1 MIHLSLSLSLSL
13 SVELVSQWT
22 TWRINLLH
30 PFFFRALRLWVN
42 AVSVDITSIGSRRDG
57 HEEGEKEED
66 FNRAIQYWLLPNESE
81 AYSTSNESIRAQDS
95 LIHVYVFI
103 HESHV
108 PRTVRRKNEY
118 TLKEDSAVYTE
129 FWEREKN
136 RWKPMDTEKARKPE
150 NKIAESE
157 TRMELKAWSDEK

>member
-1 MIHLSLSLSLSL
+1 MDTKR
-13 SVELVSQWT
+13 ERKK
-22 TWRINLLH
+22 RI
-30 PFFFRALRLWVN
+30 
-42 AVSVDITSIGSRRDG
+42 S
-57 HEEGEKEED
+57 
-66 FNRAIQYWLLPNESE
+66 RAIQYWLLPNESE

-118 TLKEDSAVYTE
+118 TLKEDSVVYTE
-129 FWEREKN
+129 FWGGGGGRGKN
-136 RWKPMDTEKARKPE
+136 RWEPMDTEKARKPG

-157 TRMELKAWSDEK
+157 TRMELKARSDEKLRRHRNAGNFRRILKSQGEREGENLKT